1 MYFLTAKMARV
12 RNLSVSAANGAISL
26 TILLIAPMGLFAVI
40 VNTLLIMAA
49 TYGSLTVSDRVISY
63 LQRDQQRD
71 SKGGQDRFGASRSGD
86 ISRRGRNDLDR

>member
-26 TILLIAPMGLFAVI
+26 TILLIAPMGLFGVI

-49 TYGSLTVSDRVISY
+49 TYGSLTASDRVISY

-71 SKGGQDRFGASRSGD
+71 SQGGQDQFGASRSGNM
-86 ISRRGRNDLDR
+86 SRRDRNDLDR

>member
-49 TYGSLTVSDRVISY
+49 TYGSLTASDRVISY

-71 SKGGQDRFGASRSGD
+71 SQGGQDRFGASRSGD
-86 ISRRGRNDLDR
+86 ISRRDRNDLDR